1 MKMNRKLISII
12 TPCFNEEGNIQELY
26 KRVKDVIKSNKKYDY
41 EIIIIDNNSDDNTL
55 SILKS
60 IASKD
65 LSVKV
70 IVNARNFGHIRS
82 PYYGILESYGDA
94 VIYLA
99 SDLQDPPELI
109 PKFIKHWESG
119 YKLVMGIKPKS
130 EGSFFFHLIR
140 KAYYRFL
147 NKISDVEILYDST
160 GFGLYD
166 KEVVNLLRKIKDPYP
181 FLRGLICELG
191 FETKTVPFVQ
201 PQRREGITKN
211 NFFTL
216 YDIAVLGIVSHSKV
230 PIRVATFSGLFLGM
244 LSLLTAVIY
253 MILKLCFWDKY
264 PIGFA
269 PIVIGL
275 FFLLGIQLLFIGI
288 LGEYISSIHSYVQNR
303 PIVVEKERINFKKI
317 KK

>member
-1 MKMNRKLISII
+1 MNRKLISII
-12 TPCFNEEGNIQELY
+12 TSCFNEEGNVYELY
-26 KRVKDVIKSNKKYDY
+26 KRVKDVIKSNKKYDF
-41 EIIIIDNNSDDNTL
+41 EIIFIDNKSDDNTL
-55 SILKS
+55 TILKS

-65 LSVKV
+65 LSVKI

-99 SDLQDPPELI
+99 SDLQDPPELL

-119 YKLVMGIKPKS
+119 YKLVMGTKPKS
-130 EGSFFFHLIR
+130 EGSFFFHSVR
-140 KAYYRFL
+140 KIYYRFL
-147 NKISDVEILYDST
+147 NKISDIQILNDST

-191 FETKTVPFVQ
+191 FEIKTVPFIQ
-201 PQRREGITKN
+201 PQRRKGISKN

-216 YDIAVLGIVSHSKV
+216 YDIAILGIISHSKV
-230 PIRVATFSGLFLGM
+230 PIRIATFSGLVLGI
-244 LSLLTAVIY
+244 LSLCIAVIY
-253 MILKLCFWDKY
+253 MALKLCFWDKY

-269 PIVIGL
+269 PIAIGL

-303 PIVVEKERINFKKI
+303 PIVVEKERINFE
-317 KK
+317 